1 MLIDWGY
8 LGLFVGTFV
17 SSTLIPFP
25 SEALVIGFYEL
36 NNHFWAI
43 LLVATVGNFL
53 GGLTNYYIGFKSN
66 SERLKKRFK
75 LNEEKILGWE
85 KRLSRYGSFL
95 GLLSWVPFVGD
106 PMIAVLGFLKVKF
119 LPLALMMLIGK
130 FLRYFILLYFYKS
143 INLSSILNFIQIA

>member
-8 LGLFVGTFV
+8 LGLFIGTFV

-106 PMIAVLGFLKVKF
+106 PMIAG
-119 LPLALMMLIGK
+119 
-130 FLRYFILLYFYKS
+130 
-143 INLSSILNFIQIA
+143 

>member
-1 MLIDWGY
+1 MFIDLGY
-8 LGLFVGTFV
+8 LGLFIGTFV

-53 GGLTNYYIGFKSN
+53 GGLTNYYIGFNSN

-75 LNEEKILGWE
+75 LNEEKILRWE

-119 LPLALMMLIGK
+119 LPLAIMMLIGK
-130 FLRYFILLYFYKS
+130 FLRYFILLF
-143 INLSSILNFIQIA
+143 